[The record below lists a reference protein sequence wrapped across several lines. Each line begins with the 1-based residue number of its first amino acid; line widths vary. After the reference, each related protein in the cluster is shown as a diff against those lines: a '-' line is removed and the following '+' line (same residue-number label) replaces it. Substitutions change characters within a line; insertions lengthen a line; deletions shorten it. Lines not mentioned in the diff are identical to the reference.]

1 MALYYPLCFPS
12 SSQYTLI
19 LKTRNHVPQ
28 RVTLHHTTL
37 VTSRLRFLFVAAK
50 IWRHAGRTGVSY
62 SDHYEG
68 KGVFA
73 RLMDR
78 LRRIAP
84 RAPGQA
90 LGRPVLCRYIEA
102 DSPEV
107 EDPLNGS
114 CF

>member
-1 MALYYPLCFPS
+1 MALYYPLCFPI

-19 LKTRNHVPQ
+19 LKTRNCVPQ

-37 VTSRLRFLFVAAK
+37 ATSRLGFLFVAAK
-50 IWRHAGRTGVSY
+50 IWRHARRAGVSY
-62 SDHYEG
+62 SDHYEE

-78 LRRIAP
+78 LLLIAP
-84 RAPGQA
+84 RGQGQA
-90 LGRPVLCRYIEA
+90 LGWPVLCRYIEG

-107 EDPLNGS
+107 EDALNGS